1 MTKLEKYGIISSVKG
16 EIIMHYGLM
25 ICMPGAYKEIA
36 GYSKVP
42 GFNDLDENALTDI
55 IRFTTS
61 FENNNELFNFLK
73 DTNLIPENMQ
83 KGYFNIALFKGKNV
97 SILPYGIPYEC
108 DKKFYDINYLKFHFA
123 THFRN
128 LDFMYHFISEFYNPL
143 KDVPIYR
150 EDLKCIRDSVE
161 TYKNEGIVVTEAVS
175 AMENFIRMYSTKKRP
190 DGKYVINFLNMHK
203 LVMFTSLYRKRP
215 SELIKSPSEMEMIEM
230 EIKHYQQLLDNSD
243 LTIEQTEIYTD
254 KINDLENELN
264 FLINFYRG
272 GRK

>member
-1 MTKLEKYGIISSVKG
+1 
-16 EIIMHYGLM
+16 MHYGLM

-97 SILPYGIPYEC
+97 SILPYGIPYAC

-264 FLINFYRG
+264 FLTNFYRG

>member
-1 MTKLEKYGIISSVKG
+1 MR
-16 EIIMHYGLM
+16 YGLM
-25 ICMPGAYKEIA
+25 ICMPGAFKEIA
-36 GYSKVP
+36 GYSKIP
-42 GFNDLDENALTDI
+42 GFVDLDENSLTDI

-73 DTNLIPENMQ
+73 DTDLIPEDLQ
-83 KGYFNIALFKGKNV
+83 KGYFNIALFKGKNDV
-97 SILPYGIPYEC
+97 VILPYGIPYAC

-150 EDLKCIRDSVE
+150 EDLSCIRDGVE
-161 TYKNEGIVVTEAVS
+161 TYKNEGIIATEAISTIESFVK
-175 AMENFIRMYSTKKRP
+175 IYCTKKKN
-190 DGKYVINFLNMHK
+190 DNNYVINFLNVHK

-215 SELIKSPSEMEMIEM
+215 NELVKLPSELELIEM
-230 EIKHYQQLLDNSD
+230 EIKHYQELINNGD
-243 LTIEQTEIYTD
+243 LTIEQIETYTD

>member
-1 MTKLEKYGIISSVKG
+1 MR
-16 EIIMHYGLM
+16 YGLM
-25 ICMPGAYKEIA
+25 IGMPGAYKEIS

-42 GFNDLDENALTDI
+42 GFDELNENALTDI

-73 DTNLIPENMQ
+73 DTNLIPENLQ
-83 KGYFNIALFKGKNV
+83 NGYFNIALFKGKNDIV
-97 SILPYGIPYEC
+97 LLPYGIPYAC

-123 THFRN
+123 MKYRN
-128 LDFMYHFISEFYNPL
+128 LDFMHHFISEFYNPL

-150 EDLKCIRDSVE
+150 EDLKNIKDGIE
-161 TYKNEGIVVTEAVS
+161 TYKSEGVVATEAIS
-175 AMENFIRMYSTKKRP
+175 SMENFIRIYSTKKRA

-215 SELIKSPSEMEMIEM
+215 SELVKSPSEIELVEM
-230 EIKHYQQLLDNSD
+230 EIKHYHELLTNGD
-243 LTIEQTEIYTD
+243 LTIEQTKVYTD
-254 KINDLENELN
+254 KINDLESELD
-264 FLINFYRG
+264 FLNNFYRG